1 MILLYHE
8 RIMPTINVTERTVTP
23 RLDQGL
29 ISGLIAG
36 AVVAVW
42 LTLVGFLSEA
52 GGASTPVYVSSL
64 ALGTD
69 VFSNVGFNGNW
80 LVGTLIH
87 FIVFSL
93 IGIVFALVWPR
104 LRQYGTF
111 TPAILFGLAAYVV
124 VFQVVG
130 RIARPEMA
138 AQLNDFA
145 LIIGF
150 IIAGFVFAFRYR
162 RA

>member
-1 MILLYHE
+1 
-8 RIMPTINVTERTVTP
+8 MPTINVTERTVTP
-23 RLDQGL
+23 KLDQGL

-42 LTLVGFLSEA
+42 VTLVGALSAA
-52 GGASTPVYVSSL
+52 GAASAPVYVSSL

-69 VFSNVGFNGNW
+69 VFNNVGFNGNW

-87 FIVFSL
+87 FIVFAL
-93 IGIVFALVWPR
+93 VGVVFALVWPR
-104 LRQYGTF
+104 LRSYGTLA
-111 TPAILFGLAAYVV
+111 PAVLFGLAAYVV
-124 VFQVVG
+124 VFQVTG
-130 RIARPEMA
+130 RIARPELA

-150 IIAGFVFAFRYR
+150 ILAGFVFAFRYR